1 LGEADVK
8 ITVLLGGSSEER
20 DVSLSSGSAVARALR
35 SAGHEVVSWDTLR
48 GPITPERE
56 QEILDRGIGQ
66 APPAH
71 LEKDIVERGDL
82 GPMLG
87 AEEVE
92 GTDLF
97 FPVLHGGAGEDGR
110 LQTLL
115 ELRGVPYA
123 GSDRVGCLLA
133 MDKEVSKSL
142 FRDSGIPTPEWVA
155 LDTGLHGVDR
165 AVEAAG
171 THADRLGYPLIVK
184 PPSGGSTVGLSLV
197 HDPSELE
204 PAVRNAAA
212 LESRVLMEAYVEGR
226 ELTVGILDQEAL
238 AVGEIIPEHELFDYE
253 CKYQPGLAQEIFPAD
268 IPAEVEARVQ
278 QVGLAVHRTLRL
290 ADFSRVDFILDGEG
304 TPWVLEANTLPGM
317 SPSSLLPK
325 SGRAAGYPFPDLC
338 DRIARVALARN
349 SA

>member
-1 LGEADVK
+1 VK

-35 SAGHEVVSWDTLR
+35 AAGHEVLSWDTLQ
-48 GPITPERE
+48 GPLTGEQER
-56 QEILDRGIGQ
+56 EILDRGIGQ
-66 APPAH
+66 APPVDV
-71 LEKDIVERGDL
+71 ERDIVERGDL

-87 AEEVE
+87 AVEVR

-97 FPVLHGGAGEDGR
+97 FPLLHGGAGEDGR

-115 ELRGVPYA
+115 ELGGVPYV

-133 MDKEVSKSL
+133 MDKDVSKSL
-142 FRDSGIPTPEWVA
+142 FRDSGIPTPDWVA
-155 LDTGLHGVDR
+155 LDTGVVGVDG
-165 AVEAAG
+165 AVDAAG
-171 THADRLGYPLIVK
+171 GHADRLGYPLIVK

-204 PAVRNAAA
+204 PAVRSAAA
-212 LESRVLMEAYVEGR
+212 LEARVLLEVYVVGR

-268 IPAEVEARVQ
+268 VPGEVEALVQ

-317 SPSSLLPK
+317 SPSSLFPK

-338 DRIARVALARN
+338 DRIAKVALARN
-349 SA
+349 SG